1 MFLVVVILGLS
12 LLIVVHEFG
21 HFIAARAVGMRVIKF
36 SIGFGPSV
44 LRVKGRETTWQIGAL
59 PIGGYVQVEGLGGA
73 SEGDELDAIVR
84 RRHDAPERSYEAR
97 PLWQRTLFVAAGPA
111 FNFLFA
117 IAVLTGLY
125 AAGRAVTVDRAPTP
139 TLVIKEMAAPSAAAA
154 AGLLPGDVIERIDGK
169 RVASFAEVR
178 RATGGAEGRA
188 LRITV
193 ARPPAGAALPVEP
206 RVVDELGLVIHDP
219 APPAEWPRLV
229 FEVTPLATPDGPR
242 LGFSPA
248 VVRFG
253 AEGFAGAVALG
264 ARETWALTT
273 MVFQMIGKL
282 FAGSDEVRLGSPV
295 AMVRIG
301 TDHIEKGWE
310 WFAFLLAFFSV
321 NLGLLNL
328 LPIPGLD
335 GGRLSFIAVEAIARR
350 PVPRRFEMV
359 VHAVGLLILFGVIA
373 VVVVRDVAEAIF

>member
-1 MFLVVVILGLS
+1 MFLIVVILGLS

-36 SIGFGPSV
+36 SIGFGPAV
-44 LRVKGRETTWQIGAL
+44 VRIKGKETTYQLGAL

-84 RRHDAPERSYEAR
+84 RRSAPERSYEAR
-97 PLWQRTLFVAAGPA
+97 PLWQRTLFVAAGPL
-111 FNFLFA
+111 FNFAFA
-117 IAVLTGLY
+117 IAVLAGLY
-125 AAGRAVTVDRAPTP
+125 ATGQAITVDRSPTP
-139 TLVIKEMAAPSAAAA
+139 TLVVKELAPEGAVAA
-154 AGLLPGDVIERIDGK
+154 AGIREGDVIERIDGR
-169 RVASFAEVR
+169 RVASFGQVR
-178 RATGGAEGRA
+178 RATGAAEGRPLA
-188 LRITV
+188 LTV
-193 ARPPAGAALPVEP
+193 ARPPAGAVMPIED
-206 RVVDELGLVIHDP
+206 RVVDDWGLVIHEP
-219 APPAEWPRLV
+219 APPADWPRLV
-229 FEVTPLATPDGPR
+229 FEVTPRATADGPR
-242 LGFSPA
+242 LGFSPS

-253 AEGFAGAVALG
+253 ADGFGAAMALG

-273 MVFQMIGKL
+273 MVFEMVGKL
-282 FAGSDEVRLGSPV
+282 FEGSDEVRLGSPV

-310 WFAFLLAFFSV
+310 WFVFLLAFFSV

-335 GGRLSFIAVEAIARR
+335 GGRLMFIAVEAVARR

-359 VHAVGLLILFGVIA
+359 VHAVGLLLLFGVIA
-373 VVVVRDVAEAIF
+373 VVIVRDVREAFF